1 MNPIE
6 SAIVTPEEEESWKD
20 LELQKHN
27 KALAELHEQARI
39 AATRFIEDHST
50 AELGIYTLRKAFE
63 IGFRHG
69 IMYKKEQDDA

>member
-1 MNPIE
+1 MSPIE
-6 SAIVTPEEEESWKD
+6 SAIVTPEEEESWKE

-27 KALAELHEQARI
+27 KALADLHEQARI

-50 AELGIYTLRKAFE
+50 SELGIYTLRKAFE

-69 IMYKKEQDDA
+69 VIHMKEQDDA